1 MKKIIGYFLLALA
14 LMLFYAGE
22 TLVLVLGNCHWAVI
36 VFAPL
41 GTFVGVALVVGVSVL
56 IGWLIA

>member
-1 MKKIIGYFLLALA
+1 MKKITGYFLLALV
-14 LMLFYAGE
+14 LMLIYVGE
-22 TLVLVLGNCHWAVI
+22 TLVFIFGNCHWAVI

-41 GTFVGVALVVGVSVL
+41 GTFVGVALVVGVTAL

>member
-1 MKKIIGYFLLALA
+1 MKKVTGYFLLALV
-14 LMLFYAGE
+14 LMLIYVGE
-22 TLVLVLGNCHWAVI
+22 TLVFIFGNCHWVVI

-41 GTFVGVALVVGVSVL
+41 GTFVGAALVVGVTAL

>member
-1 MKKIIGYFLLALA
+1 MKKNIGYFLLALLLA
-14 LMLFYAGE
+14 LIYVGE
-22 TLVLVLGNCHWAVI
+22 TLIFVFGNCPLAVI

-41 GTFVGVALVVGVSVL
+41 GTFVGAALLAGVSAL

>member
-1 MKKIIGYFLLALA
+1 MKKIIGYFLLALVLA
-14 LMLFYAGE
+14 LLYVGG
-22 TLVLVLGNCHWAVI
+22 TLIFVFGNCHWAVI

-41 GTFVGVALVVGVSVL
+41 GAFVGAAIIVGVSAL

>member
-1 MKKIIGYFLLALA
+1 MKKITGYFLLALV
-14 LMLFYAGE
+14 LMLIYAGE
-22 TLVLVLGNCHWAVI
+22 TLVFIFGNCHWAVI

-41 GTFVGVALVVGVSVL
+41 GTFVGVALVVGVTAL

>member
-1 MKKIIGYFLLALA
+1 MKKITGYFLLALV
-14 LMLFYAGE
+14 LMLIYVGE
-22 TLVLVLGNCHWAVI
+22 TLVFVFGNCHWAVI

-41 GTFVGVALVVGVSVL
+41 GTFVGVALVVGVTAL

>member
-1 MKKIIGYFLLALA
+1 MKKIIGYFLLALV
-14 LMLFYAGE
+14 LMLIYVGE
-22 TLVLVLGNCHWAVI
+22 TLAFVFGNCHWAVI

-41 GTFVGVALVVGVSVL
+41 GTFVGAALIVGVTAL